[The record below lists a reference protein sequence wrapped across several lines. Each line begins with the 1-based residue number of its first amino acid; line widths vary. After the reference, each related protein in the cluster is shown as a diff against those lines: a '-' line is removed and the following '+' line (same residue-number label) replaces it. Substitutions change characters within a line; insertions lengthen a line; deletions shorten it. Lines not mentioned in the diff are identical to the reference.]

1 MVTLDK
7 LNLVIGDV
15 SVDKDGGPSFI
26 EDVKDIIEQI
36 AGWAYVVAPSIAL
49 VLLII
54 AGIKYMNASE
64 PHKRENVKDR
74 FKNIIIGLLVVFIAV
89 QVVNWLLQRFG

>member
-1 MVTLDK
+1 MGTLDK

-36 AGWAYVVAPSIAL
+36 AGWAYIVAPSIA
-49 VLLII
+49 
-54 AGIKYMNASE
+54 
-64 PHKRENVKDR
+64 
-74 FKNIIIGLLVVFIAV
+74 
-89 QVVNWLLQRFG
+89 